1 MAVDNGDG
9 DEGGPRPPAARSLS
23 GLSPSSRSLFRTIS
37 IFNNAGDK
45 EQKAG
50 PTLTPRLLRRGGDE
64 AGTPISS
71 DDAE

>member
-9 DEGGPRPPAARSLS
+9 DEGGPSACRSLAKRP
-23 GLSPSSRSLFRTIS
+23 LSLPLFRTIS

-50 PTLTPRLLRRGGDE
+50 PTLTPRLRRGGGVCCGD
-64 AGTPISS
+64 PNQLR
-71 DDAE
+71 

>member
-9 DEGGPRPPAARSLS
+9 DEGGPLAAREAASLS
-23 GLSPSSRSLFRTIS
+23 RSLPLFRTIS

-50 PTLTPRLLRRGGDE
+50 PTQTPRLRRGGDE